1 MARSAKSQRAADALQ
16 DACCARK
23 ARSVYSSARTN
34 PQATTLAPPELQ
46 KADEWLNKAAD
57 AALSKGDDVAVSQL
71 AGLAKQQVAIAQETT
86 KRKAPEQAV
95 VDASAQRDQVRLAA
109 RAAEAEAV
117 RRQRSSHGRPPTA
130 SCRISGTHRG
140 AGTEAQAAGAKKTER
155 GMEIALRD
163 VPFALN
169 LLTARPVQKRS
180 CQENPLGW
188 AAFPYGG
195 CH

>member
-57 AALSKGDDVAVSQL
+57 AALSKGDDVAASQL

-95 VDASAQRDQVRLAA
+95 VEASAQRDQVRLAA

-117 RRQRSSHGRPPTA
+117 RRQA
-130 SCRISGTHRG
+130 
-140 AGTEAQAAGAKKTER
+140 E
-155 GMEIALRD
+155 L
-163 VPFALN
+163 
-169 LLTARPVQKRS
+169 ARPAANGKLPHIRHASRS
-180 CQENPLGW
+180 RNRSASNWRQENGARHGNR
-188 AAFPYGG
+188 AARRAVRPQPIDS
-195 CH
+195 

>member
-95 VDASAQRDQVRLAA
+95 VEASAQRDQVRLAA

-130 SCRISGTHRG
+130 SCAYQARI
-140 AGTEAQAAGAKKTER
+140 AEQE
-155 GMEIALRD
+155 
-163 VPFALN
+163 
-169 LLTARPVQKRS
+169 QKRKQLAPRKRS
-180 CQENPLGW
+180 
-188 AAFPYGG
+188 AAWKSRCATCRSPSTY
-195 CH
+195 